1 MEQQGK
7 GTHVVDMAAAA
18 RKVFERYD
26 VDGDGQLTAEEYRKV
41 VEELGEQGVTD
52 EAAQGLI
59 DTIDS
64 DGDRKVSFEEF
75 RASMGL

>member
-1 MEQQGK
+1 M
-7 GTHVVDMAAAA
+7 VDMTAAA
-18 RKVFERYD
+18 RKVFDRYD
-26 VDGDGQLTAEEYRKV
+26 LDGDGQLTADEYRKV
-41 VEELGEQGVTD
+41 VEELGDKDVT
-52 EAAQGLI
+52 AQDAQALI

>member
-1 MEQQGK
+1 M
-7 GTHVVDMAAAA
+7 VDMAAAA
-18 RKVFERYD
+18 QKVFERYD
-26 VDGDGQLTAEEYRKV
+26 VDGDGQLTAEEYRQV
-41 VEELGEQGVTD
+41 VEELGETGVTD
-52 EAAQGLI
+52 EAAQALI